1 MSLESPPKAGFIYAS
16 RQLLR
21 QIPFLICCGLL
32 LGTALVL
39 QATVQAK
46 GWRVLKDP
54 LPLRQPLS
62 NPPTH
67 LGPFELVKVVEL
79 PEEVIESLGTEEY
92 VQATYRDTRMSE
104 NNPAAFVQLFVT
116 YYTGIPDS
124 VPHVPERC
132 YTGGGHTKV
141 KEGPVAVDVENLPA
155 NPNNKVD
162 IKAVTFERFASGM
175 LIKTTPTYYFACNG
189 TRTFSPL
196 KVRTIL
202 KNPTDQYCYY
212 AKIEVNF
219 STVRDRDKSIA
230 KAKEFLQYA
239 APVMENE
246 YLPDWAAATANVT
259 KQSNSKKATPTNS

>member
-1 MSLESPPKAGFIYAS
+1 MRPESPPKEGFLDAP

-21 QIPFLICCGLL
+21 QVPFLICCGLL
-32 LGTALVL
+32 LATALLL

-54 LPLRQPLS
+54 LPLRQLLS
-62 NPPTH
+62 DPPKI
-67 LGPFELVKVVEL
+67 LGPFELVEVVEL
-79 PEEVIESLGTEEY
+79 PEEIIESLGTKDY
-92 VQATYRDTRMSE
+92 VQATYRDTRMPE
-104 NNPAAFVQLFVT
+104 DRPAAFVQLFVT

-132 YTGGGHTKV
+132 YTGGGHTKI
-141 KEGPVAVDVENLPA
+141 KEGPVAVEVKNLPD
-155 NPNNKVD
+155 NPQGKVD
-162 IKAVTFERFASGM
+162 VKAVTFERIANGM
-175 LIKTTPTYYFACNG
+175 VINTTPSYYFACNG
-189 TRTFSPL
+189 TRTLSPL

-202 KNPTDQYCYY
+202 KNPTDKYCYY

-219 STVRDRDKSIA
+219 SAVHDREKSIA

-246 YLPDWAAATANVT
+246 YLPDWAAATANV
-259 KQSNSKKATPTNS
+259 QDNKKATPTNTVK